1 MIDHRPVFNEDQR
14 LFREAVRRFLAT
26 EIAPNFERWE
36 KAEIVDRELWH
47 KAGAAG
53 LLCPQVPEEYGGI
66 GGDFR
71 FNAVLIEECS
81 YAGYA
86 GPTGNFTAHSDVS
99 CGYLLSYGSE
109 EIKHRWLPKM
119 VSGEAVCAIAM
130 SEPSAGS
137 DLQGLRTRAIR
148 DGDHYV
154 VSGSKTFISNGQHCD
169 IAVVVVKTDPNA
181 GSKGMSLLLMESNS
195 PGFERGRNLEKLGH
209 HSADTSELFFDQVRV
224 PTKNLLGSEGGAMA
238 AMMAELPQERLI
250 IAYASIA
257 AAQKAFDIT
266 CNYVRERQAFGK
278 PIGDMQ
284 NTRFKLADLKADLA
298 VGWTFADQCLSE
310 LVQRKLTAERASI
323 AKLWITEMQGR
334 VVDQCVQFFG
344 GYGFMK
350 EYEICRLYADARIQ
364 RIYGGTSEIMR
375 EIISRSL

>member
-1 MIDHRPVFNEDQR
+1 MIEHRAVFNEDQR
-14 LFREAVRRFLAT
+14 LFRDSVRRFMDT
-26 EIAPNFERWE
+26 EIAPNFPQWE
-36 KAEIVDRELWH
+36 KTELVDRSLWT
-47 KAGAAG
+47 KAGEAG
-53 LLCPQVPEEYGGI
+53 LLCPQVPEQYGGI

-99 CGYLLSYGSE
+99 CGYLLSYGSQ
-109 EIKHRWLPKM
+109 EIKEKWLPKM
-119 VSGEAVCAIAM
+119 VSGEAVCSIAM

-137 DLQGLRTRAIR
+137 DLQGLETKAVD
-148 DGDHYV
+148 DGDHYI

-169 IAVVVVKTDPNA
+169 IAVVVVKTDAEA
-181 GSKGMSLLLMESNS
+181 GSKGMSLLLMEADS

-224 PTKNLLGSEGGAMA
+224 PKTNLLGVEGGAMGA
-238 AMMAELPQERLI
+238 LMSELPQERLI

-266 CNYVRERQAFGK
+266 CQYVKERHAFGQA
-278 PIGDMQ
+278 IGNMQ

-298 VGWTFADQCLSE
+298 VGWSFVDQCLAE
-310 LVQRKLTAERASI
+310 LIKGELSAERASI
-323 AKLWITEMQGR
+323 AKLWVTEMQGR